1 LLNQYKPTVV
11 RSLDPRPYSC
21 PTCTGIDYVNYDNTD
36 HTYVGRFVDA
46 ALNQYQSTSASTPR
60 FSLINYL
67 GYSIAQFLGNL
78 SANDY
83 LSKRSVFDAYKY
95 WDHNL
100 ISQENNYLGYFG
112 ATYPK
117 YSGGTNWLTQTG
129 TGGLAAFSVQNG
141 KLAVW
146 SKQNTTQQWTGP
158 ILQSNLDPL
167 ITGITAAK
175 RSVADNRTQVFALSI
190 PLSQN
195 TDGSPETA
203 KLVTSIEDIAG
214 GLKFTKWL
222 NLGAPAMNC
231 GTDVSCIA
239 TLGSPVV
246 AVSQNGLFHVFV
258 RNDRQG
264 ISVIHQRADDTWSSW
279 SDIGGANF
287 FGDPSVVVS
296 KNGLIHVFGTSRS
309 GQISHWIE
317 SASNSETFNLDLR
330 FPLTNA
336 ASTPNASIDGDGKLT
351 LFYRQPGYADIV
363 FIKESVSDG
372 LWSATVTNISSDGGF
387 GSATPLLNTST
398 KNWKFT
404 LRIRLEASPTLR
416 NRRPALTYSA
426 AGLNLTAYMSDTQV
440 QYLIVKASQ

>member
-1 LLNQYKPTVV
+1 
-11 RSLDPRPYSC
+11 
-21 PTCTGIDYVNYDNTD
+21 
-36 HTYVGRFVDA
+36 
-46 ALNQYQSTSASTPR
+46 
-60 FSLINYL
+60 
-67 GYSIAQFLGNL
+67 
-78 SANDY
+78 
-83 LSKRSVFDAYKY
+83 VFDAYKY

-296 KNGLIHVFGTSRS
+296 KMG
-309 GQISHWIE
+309 
-317 SASNSETFNLDLR
+317 
-330 FPLTNA
+330 
-336 ASTPNASIDGDGKLT
+336 
-351 LFYRQPGYADIV
+351 
-363 FIKESVSDG
+363 
-372 LWSATVTNISSDGGF
+372 
-387 GSATPLLNTST
+387 
-398 KNWKFT
+398 
-404 LRIRLEASPTLR
+404 
-416 NRRPALTYSA
+416 
-426 AGLNLTAYMSDTQV
+426 
-440 QYLIVKASQ
+440 